1 MLPLKGLSSLL
12 FLIFVQSYF
21 VLAQQEGRSS
31 ADPYKSNIERALTLQ
46 ESGDFTLSNQ
56 TLNRTLSEE
65 LSLLQEV
72 TVFRLISRNL
82 IGLGQL
88 DSAKLVLENI
98 IDRDLDPTNKE
109 LRYQLALSYRL
120 LRFYYQRQGDYQ
132 TVLEC
137 LYKALAIFDNDTSN
151 VIILRKTYHDIGVGY
166 SRDFMPEDAL
176 PWFKKS
182 LEMAANSNDIEV
194 EKDRRASILALASIY
209 SDKREM
215 DKAIGQFKLVLNMIE
230 GQEKDLVRDY
240 MVACG
245 NLGIA
250 FDEMGELD
258 SALVYYKKAY
268 NNLDNME
275 NSSFKAIVPR
285 FRSKLLS
292 DIGVVYRKKTDQVE
306 ALAYLKR
313 GLRLG
318 IDFFGEIHPLV
329 GEFRYQLGLA
339 EMEFELY
346 DDAERNLLLVMETYK
361 ETENEMGY
369 RMAQGFNALGQLYGK
384 RQLIEQSLNYYDS
397 GLLSNPQVML
407 DGKKLYGSITAAL
420 RTFEGKL
427 EIFDQIESDSLK
439 LSILT
444 EIKRDLIA
452 QSHYSIVN
460 NHDAAVIDEIQHIF
474 QMMVAAYFEIDARSG
489 SDHLEVI
496 WDLVEANK
504 SRRLNAQIKH
514 SEALQNSI
522 PQQVLETEQSLRDEI
537 VSAMNEPK
545 GLRKDSL
552 ILAVNLRYDSLIEVF
567 ENDFVEYF
575 ELKYQYRTPDFDD
588 LRESA
593 LQDNQLMISYFLT
606 PQFIYIISIDS
617 EGSDLHRIDRDE
629 HFDKHFETFIQS
641 INDPSSFQSVELN
654 YKSFVESSHYLFQQ
668 LIGPVRTNREGKQL
682 VIVPDDK
689 LFFIPFE
696 VLIDDYKE
704 IAEGEFRSLPYLL
717 KDHVISYSTS
727 GTSLFN
733 FNKEMH
739 YEVGTKVMAMAPS
752 FGESADGETTR
763 SGLENLEWTG
773 DEIHSIASYFE
784 TEIFVDETATERVF
798 IEKAKEFSMLHI
810 ASHGIVED
818 AEPLASK
825 IAFAIDKKDSLYDGY
840 LHSYELYG
848 AQLNAE
854 LAVLS
859 ACNTGYGKLAKGEG
873 ILSLARDFFQSG
885 CQSVVMTL
893 WLANDYTTAKLM
905 DNFYHRLSLGN
916 RKDEALRAAK
926 LRFLEEADYVQS
938 HPFYWAAFVASGDM
952 RPIVSKQGFRWYYAL
967 LILGLIGVYAV
978 YRRK

>member
-1 MLPLKGLSSLL
+1 MSILKGLSSLL
-12 FLIFVQSYF
+12 FLIFVQSHF
-21 VLAQQEGRSS
+21 VFGQQEGRSS
-31 ADPYKSNIERALTLQ
+31 ADPYKNNIDRALRQQ

-56 TLNRTLSEE
+56 TLKRTLSEE
-65 LSLLQEV
+65 LSPLQEV
-72 TVFRLISRNL
+72 TVFRLIGRNL

-88 DSAKLVLENI
+88 DSAKLVLEEV
-98 IDRDLDPTNKE
+98 IDRELDPTNKE

-137 LYKALAIFDNDTSN
+137 LYKALTIFENDTSN

-166 SRDFMPEDAL
+166 SRDFMPDDAL

-182 LEMAANSNDIEV
+182 LELASNSNDMEV
-194 EKDRRASILALASIY
+194 EKDRRASLLALASIY
-209 SDKREM
+209 SEKREM

-230 GQEKDLVRDY
+230 GKEKDLVRDY

-285 FRSKLLS
+285 FRAKLLS
-292 DIGVVYRKKTDQVE
+292 DIGVVYRKKADQVE
-306 ALAYLKR
+306 ALAYLKK

-339 EMEFELY
+339 EMEFGLY

-444 EIKRDLIA
+444 KIKRDLIA

-460 NHDAAVIDEIQHIF
+460 DHDAAVIDEIQHIF
-474 QMMVAAYFEIDARSG
+474 QMMVAAYFEIGIRSG

-496 WDLVEANK
+496 WELVEANK

-514 SEALQNSI
+514 SEALKSSI
-522 PQQVLETEQSLRDEI
+522 PQLVLETEQSLRDEI

-567 ENDFVEYF
+567 ETDFVEYF
-575 ELKYQYRTPDFDD
+575 KLKYQYQTPDFDE

-606 PQFIYIISIDS
+606 PQFIYIISLDS
-617 EGSDLHRIDRDE
+617 AGSDLVRTDRDE
-629 HFDKHFETFIQS
+629 PFDKHFETFTQS
-641 INDPSSFQSVELN
+641 INDPSSFQSAELN
-654 YKSFVESSHYLFQQ
+654 YNSFVESSHYLFQQ
-668 LIGPVRTNREGKQL
+668 LIEPVKNRKGKQL

-704 IAEGEFRSLPYLL
+704 IAVGEFRSLPYLL
-717 KDHVISYSTS
+717 KDHIISYSTS

-733 FNKEMH
+733 FNKEMRS
-739 YEVGTKVMAMAPS
+739 EVGTKIMAMAPS
-752 FGESADGETTR
+752 FGESAVDETTR

-773 DEIHSIASYFE
+773 DEIRSIASYFE
-784 TEIFVDETATERVF
+784 TEIFVDEDATERVF
-798 IEKAKEFSMLHI
+798 MERAKQYNLLHI
-810 ASHGIVED
+810 ASHGLVED
-818 AEPLASK
+818 EEPLASK
-825 IAFAIDKKDSLYDGY
+825 IAFALDEKDSLYDGY

-905 DNFYHRLSLGN
+905 DNFYRGLSLGN

-952 RPIVSKQGFRWYYAL
+952 RPIVSKPGFRWYYAL
-967 LILGLIGVYAV
+967 LILGLIGVYTV
-978 YRRK
+978 YRRR